1 MKHDRCPKCGAPVPA
16 SPAPLPPHHCDACLA
31 EAARI
36 INKER
41 KTMPKKENPFD
52 ATAAGAPD
60 PDLDKP
66 LTPEEYAL
74 YKRLAARVMR
84 TIGKTGAG
92 GRAGGRIGGRART
105 ASAGDLACGRLSND
119 ARASARLDGRRSG
132 VPAGG
137 DASDGSKHL

>member
-1 MKHDRCPKCGAPVPA
+1 
-16 SPAPLPPHHCDACLA
+16 
-31 EAARI
+31 
-36 INKER
+36 
-41 KTMPKKENPFD
+41 MPKKENPFD

-105 ASAGDLACGRLSND
+105 EAKQASSRANGRKGGRPRKPDSELKRPRRTPKPEND
-119 ARASARLDGRRSG
+119 
-132 VPAGG
+132 
-137 DASDGSKHL
+137 

>member
-1 MKHDRCPKCGAPVPA
+1 
-16 SPAPLPPHHCDACLA
+16 
-31 EAARI
+31 
-36 INKER
+36 
-41 KTMPKKENPFD
+41 MPKNNPFD

-92 GRAGGRIGGRART
+92 GRAGGRIGGRAHT
-105 ASAGDLACGRLSND
+105 DAKQAASRANGCKGGRPRKPDSELKRPR
-119 ARASARLDGRRSG
+119 RAPKAETEA
-132 VPAGG
+132 PEA
-137 DASDGSKHL
+137 